1 MQDVRAEVGRHWWV
15 LAVRG
20 ACAILFG
27 ILAIV
32 WPLITLLTL
41 VILFGAFAIVSGVFT
56 LIGAFRGDHPGD
68 SKIWMIVS
76 GVVGV
81 LAGIVAWVWPG
92 ITALALLLLIAAY
105 AVVIGVVEIV
115 AAFRRRKATGETDWM
130 YALSGV
136 LAVIFGILLFVW
148 PASGALALTWLIGIF
163 AIVYGAS
170 LVYLAV
176 RDRGVGHRGTAGS
189 AAHAH

>member
-1 MQDVRAEVGRHWWV
+1 MQDVRAEVGHHWWV

-32 WPLITLLTL
+32 WPLITLVTL
-41 VILFGAFAIVSGVFT
+41 VILFGAFAIVNGVFS
-56 LIGAFRGDHPGD
+56 LIGAFRGAHPGE
-68 SKIWMIVS
+68 SRIWMIVS
-76 GVVGV
+76 GVLGI

-92 ITALALLLLIAAY
+92 ITTLALLLLIAAY
-105 AVVIGVVEIV
+105 AVVIGAAEII
-115 AAFRRRKATGETDWM
+115 AAIRRRTAGDTDWTHVV
-130 YALSGV
+130 SGV
-136 LAVIFGILLFVW
+136 LAVIFGILLFAW

-170 LVYLAV
+170 LLFLAFRV
-176 RDRGVGHRGTAGS
+176 RDVGHRGTAGT
-189 AAHAH
+189 AAHVV